1 MEYDKDKIA
10 EHLFDQ
16 NVSVI
21 LSELEGGGKESAILA
36 SKLGISE
43 DEIKTRLS
51 YLIEAGFVVVLGS
64 PLVYSVD
71 SEKLAKFME
80 NDENYKNV
88 TDGLA
93 ELDSY
98 LN

>member
-1 MEYDKDKIA
+1 MEHDKGKIA

-21 LSELEGGGKESAILA
+21 LSELESGGKESTTLA
-36 SKLGISE
+36 SKLGITE
-43 DEIKTRLS
+43 DEIRTRLS
-51 YLIEAGFVVVLGS
+51 YLIETGFVAASGS
-64 PLVYSVD
+64 PLMYSVD

>member
-1 MEYDKDKIA
+1 MEHDKGKIA
-10 EHLFDQ
+10 EYLFDQ

-21 LSELEGGGKESAILA
+21 LSELEGGGKESAVLA
-36 SKLGISE
+36 GKLGISE
-43 DEIKTRLS
+43 DEIRTRLS
-51 YLIEAGFVVVLGS
+51 YLIEAGFVVVSGLM
-64 PLVYSVD
+64 YSVD